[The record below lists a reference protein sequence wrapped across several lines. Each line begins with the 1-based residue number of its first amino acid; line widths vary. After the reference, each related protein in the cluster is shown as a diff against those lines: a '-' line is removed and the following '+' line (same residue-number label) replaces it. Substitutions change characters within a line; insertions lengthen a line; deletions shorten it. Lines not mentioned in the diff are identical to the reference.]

1 MSHTSFEPRNERHN
15 TGRNRKKSYKKK
27 SFAQELVSTFLY
39 IIVITGIFVAIRT
52 FLFAPVSVEGDSMNP
67 TLGHEDRLLLN
78 KVSSIDRFDI
88 VVFPAPEDPDKQ
100 YIKRVIGIPGD
111 EISYRDQVLY
121 LNGRPVEEA
130 YVDLSQESDEVAA
143 YYNSDFSLQ
152 TLEVVE
158 GVERVPEG
166 SYFVMGDNRVNS
178 KDSRSFGFID
188 IDSVIGET
196 SIRIW
201 PIDRIGGLD

>member
-1 MSHTSFEPRNERHN
+1 MSDSSFEPRNERHN
-15 TGRNRKKSYKKK
+15 TGRKRKKDFKKK

-67 TLGHEDRLLLN
+67 TLEHEDRLLLN
-78 KVSSIDRFDI
+78 KVSSVDRFDI

-121 LNGRPVEEA
+121 LNSRPVEEA
-130 YVDLSQESDEVAA
+130 YIDLSQESDEVAA

-152 TLEVVE
+152 TLE

-166 SYFVMGDNRVNS
+166 SFFVMGDNRVNS

-196 SIRIW
+196 SLRIW